1 MKKFFPNK
9 VSYAVI
15 FSSVLILTALCS
27 RLPAVEVTF
36 LYWSDRHSL
45 NLTRHEVVGDDTITT
60 GGAAVLSGMVNKLR
74 TDDSRTL
81 VMVAGGEFGG
91 SPVSLLTHGL
101 SQVKILNRIGI
112 DAFLPG
118 NNEFDH
124 GWQSLLEVMGEAE
137 FQVLLSNVVRSDNF
151 ENLFPPDTVFHLPDV
166 VVGVAGLI
174 YPNFKSSVIR
184 DGIIGIEEIDPIAA
198 VNDFIEKRRE
208 TCDLLIVMTYFGWEM
223 DSILAAEVDGLD
235 IIIGGR
241 AEEPLDPPRKVNGTI
256 IVQSGA
262 NGQRLG
268 RLVVDVDTSR
278 GGVIGFR
285 NSLLRIVPDA
295 AEPDEKLEKFV
306 HKLEKK
312 HTRHLEEN
320 IGVLQTNWNFE
331 IDKPTN
337 LTQFVADVMRSVS
350 PLSQLAVLS
359 NGSLIKGLSRG
370 PIRELD
376 IWEICPYDYP
386 IVVFQISGMELK
398 GIISRQLSSTGEF
411 LTWSGLKV
419 IARGGEIISLRVN
432 DSPVDDF
439 DEFAVLT
446 TGYLWGNL
454 GDYLAIGSVNRPRFY
469 LPETNLRN
477 EIIEA
482 VKTLKIISFDLDDR
496 WKIE

>member
-9 VSYAVI
+9 ISHAVI

-27 RLPAVEVTF
+27 LLPAVEVTF

-45 NLTRHEVVGDDTITT
+45 NLTRHEVIGADTITT

-74 TDDSRTL
+74 GDNSHTM

-91 SPVSLLTHGL
+91 SPISLLTEGL

-118 NNEFDH
+118 NHEFDH
-124 GWQSLLEVMGEAE
+124 GWRSLLEVMGEAE
-137 FQVLLSNVVRSDNF
+137 FQVLLSNVIRSDNL
-151 ENLFPPDTVFHLPDV
+151 ELLFPPDTVFNLQDV
-166 VVGVAGLI
+166 LVGVTGLI
-174 YPNFKSSVIR
+174 YPNFSRSVIR
-184 DGIIGIEEIDPIAA
+184 DGIIGIKEVDPIAV
-198 VNDFIEKRRE
+198 VNDFIAKRRE
-208 TCDLLIVMTYFGWEM
+208 TCDLLIAMTYFGWEM
-223 DSILAAEVDGLD
+223 DSIFAAEVNGLD

-241 AEEPLDPPRKVNGTI
+241 AKEPLDPPRKVNGTI

-262 NGQRLG
+262 NGRRLG
-268 RLVVDVDTSR
+268 RLIVDVDTSR
-278 GGVIGFR
+278 GGVNSFR
-285 NSLLRIVPDA
+285 NSLLRIVPGV
-295 AEPDEKLEKFV
+295 AEPDEKLEKLMQ
-306 HKLEKK
+306 KLEKK

-337 LTQFVADVMRSVS
+337 LIQLVADIIRSVS
-350 PLSQLAVLS
+350 PSSQLAVLS
-359 NGSLIKGLSRG
+359 NSSLAKGLSRG

-386 IVVFQISGMELK
+386 IVAFQISGRELK
-398 GIISRQLSSTGEF
+398 EIISRQLRSTGEF

-419 IARGGEIISLRVN
+419 VARGGEIISLRVD
-432 DSPVDDF
+432 DSPVEDI

-446 TGYLWGNL
+446 TGSLWGNVE
-454 GDYLAIGSVNRPRFY
+454 DYLAISSINRPRFY
-469 LPETNLRN
+469 LPDTNLRN

-482 VKTLKIISFDLDDR
+482 VKFLKIISFELDDR
-496 WKIE
+496 WIVE